1 MSAGTAQIV
10 AVGAQDVHLV
20 GNPEV
25 SFFKSSYKRHTNFAQ
40 SVEKQVIQG
49 NVKNGGMSSIRFERK
64 GDLLSYVYIAP
75 INGDGT
81 SANSV
86 MDWSTVID
94 QVELLVGGQVVDT
107 QDSYF
112 TERIAP
118 DVLAS
123 THSKAKNVLFGRG
136 KSSSFYPLRF
146 FHCESYH
153 ACIPLVALQYHDVEM
168 RIKWSSS
175 AEDHRW
181 EAFSNYIYLDNDE
194 RNMVA
199 SKPHDI
205 LCFQVQ
211 SVLGSGNKIQELVFN
226 HPVKLIAS
234 CPNVSGSDGSVNVL
248 TAGNKVKLQ
257 VNGVDISD
265 FKFAHP
271 NYSTVPSYYHVQDK
285 LSTDAE
291 LFLYSFCLD
300 TAKTQ
305 PTGSLNFSRIDSARL
320 LSSDQIFNE
329 KIYAINYN
337 ILHIEKGMG
346 GLMYAN

>member
-40 SVEKQVIQG
+40 SVEKQVLQG
-49 NVKNGGMSSIRFERK
+49 VVKNEGMSSIRFERK
-64 GDLLSYVYIAP
+64 GDLLSYVYLAP
-75 INGDGT
+75 VNAAGDQHADI
-81 SANSV
+81 S
-86 MDWSTVID
+86 DWSTVID
-94 QVELLVGGQVVDT
+94 KIELLVGGQVVDT
-107 QDSYF
+107 QDAYF

-123 THSKAKNVLFGRG
+123 THSKAKGVHFGRG
-136 KSSSFYPLRF
+136 KSSAFYPLRF
-146 FHCESYH
+146 FHCENYH

-168 RIKWSSS
+168 RIKWGSG
-175 AEDHRW
+175 AESYRW

-285 LSTDAE
+285 LSTDEE

-320 LSSDQIFNE
+320 LSSDQTFNE

>member
-49 NVKNGGMSSIRFERK
+49 VVKNGGMSSIRYERK
-64 GDLLSYVYIAP
+64 GDMLSYVYLAP
-75 INGDGT
+75 VNAAGDQHADI
-81 SANSV
+81 S
-86 MDWSTVID
+86 DWSSVID
-94 QVELLVGGQVVDT
+94 KVELLVGGQVVDT
-107 QDSYF
+107 QDAYF

-136 KSSSFYPLRF
+136 KSCKFYPLRF

-168 RIKWSSS
+168 RIKWGAS
-175 AEDHRW
+175 ATTHRW
-181 EAFSNYIYLDNDE
+181 EAYANYVYLDNDE

-211 SVLGSGNKIQELVFN
+211 RLLGSGSKVQELVFN

-234 CPNVSGSDGSVNVL
+234 CPNVAGTDGSVNVL
-248 TAGNKVKLQ
+248 STGNRVKLQ

-265 FKFAHP
+265 YKFADPH
-271 NYSTVPSYYHVQDK
+271 YSTIPSFYHVQDK
-285 LSTDAE
+285 LSGDDQ

-300 TAKTQ
+300 TAKNQ

-320 LSSDQIFNE
+320 LSSDSTFNE